1 MPDQIVF
8 DEDGDLTLIVG
19 EDEQEFIVC
28 SKTVARVSRPFKRML
43 YGHFKEAKPA
53 DNSVSWSVE
62 LLEDDATAVEILMNI
77 VHSNFHDVQY
87 PMS

>member
-19 EDEQEFIVC
+19 EDEQGFIVC

-53 DNSVSWSVE
+53 DNSVS
-62 LLEDDATAVEILMNI
+62 
-77 VHSNFHDVQY
+77 
-87 PMS
+87 